1 MVAFRENIGVRILKS
16 PVLWGLVLTGG
27 FYALLHGGIIQSVM
41 MNRYFTDSSIEYV
54 ETGMF
59 FVGLMVLLFKWKE
72 IATQKQWMLRQETA
86 SEPFL
91 GKVPSGGN
99 SPQDA
104 MRLLEQTRQLPQRF
118 LKGYFF
124 ARLANALD
132 FIVRNRSALGFED
145 EMKYLSDMDA
155 NRMAQSYSFIRV
167 IIWAI
172 PILGFLGTVMGI
184 TIAIGE
190 LGGNLS
196 DTESTLPKMI
206 AGLSV
211 AFDTTALALAFSI
224 VLMFLQFFVEQ
235 GENALLDRV
244 DYQVHRELS
253 GRFKSIPN
261 TPEGM
266 VMAVRSMG
274 DAILNGLDQQAKRQA
289 AVWENAFHQVELE
302 WTRRLEG
309 LGENVA
315 GVFQKAMENA
325 GNQLAVQLTGQLG
338 GFLSVELE
346 KQLKNTIGVQWMSHV
361 AEIKDVQNVL
371 SEQARQLAESL
382 AFQQEQ
388 TAKTAEVLTA
398 PTQHL
403 AQILEMLQN
412 LVGMQNVLAQN
423 LSTLQGARNFEH
435 TVAELATATAT
446 LTEWLNEVRSATKKG

>member
-1 MVAFRENIGVRILKS
+1 MASFRENIGLRILKS
-16 PVLWGLVLTGG
+16 PVLWGLVVTGV
-27 FYALLHGGIIQSVM
+27 FYALLHSGVIQSAM

-59 FVGLMVLLFKWKE
+59 FIGLMVLLFKWQG
-72 IATQKQWMLRQETA
+72 IATQKRWMAQQESA
-86 SEPFL
+86 AEPFL
-91 GKVPSGGN
+91 GKVPLGG
-99 SPQDA
+99 STPQDA
-104 MRLLEQTRQLPQRF
+104 MKLLEQTRQLPGHF

-132 FIVRNRSALGFED
+132 FIVRNRSAVGFED

-155 NRMAQSYSFIRV
+155 NRMGQSYSFIRV

-244 DYQVHRELS
+244 DFQVHRELS
-253 GRFKSIPN
+253 GRFESIPH

-266 VMAVRSMG
+266 VMAMRTMG
-274 DAILNGLDQQAKRQA
+274 DSILNGLDQQARRQA

-302 WTRRLEG
+302 WTRRLES

-315 GVFQKAMENA
+315 GLFQKGMENA
-325 GNQLAVQLTGQLG
+325 GTQLAGQLTGQLG

-361 AEIKDVQNVL
+361 AEIKDVQKIL
-371 SEQARQLAESL
+371 SEQSQVLAEAL
-382 AFQQEQ
+382 AFQREQ
-388 TAKTAEVLTA
+388 ISRAGEILAA
-398 PTQHL
+398 PTQQLMEIHG
-403 AQILEMLQN
+403 ILQN

-435 TVAELATATAT
+435 TVAELATATST
-446 LTEWLNEVRSATKKG
+446 LSEWLGEVKASRK